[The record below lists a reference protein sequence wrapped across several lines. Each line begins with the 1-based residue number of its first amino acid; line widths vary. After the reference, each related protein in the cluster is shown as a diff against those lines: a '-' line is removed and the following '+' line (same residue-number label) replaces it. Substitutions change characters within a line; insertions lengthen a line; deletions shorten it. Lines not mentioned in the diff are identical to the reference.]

1 MAFTFLNKRFMN
13 IYKLNDNI
21 NNNKYMKEYESEEY
35 DSEESDSEESDS
47 EESDSEESICKE
59 SICKESICKESI
71 CKESICK
78 ESNLAD
84 SIQSTI
90 IEDDIIETFN
100 NNIMTESSDKE
111 YLENLRIDLLIE
123 QDLLSLNKAYNFLE
137 FFFKP
142 FFDIEKND
150 KIGLEIENNIK
161 EDNKFSQYINYKVFN
176 YKLYLDKYVIYQS
189 ISRWY
194 YNQKRT
200 NIFQKLDNIFEEYN
214 LILNKININKNLYYN
229 RNIVEYQIIY
239 NKFNTINNILII
251 KLNILKKTYNDMTI
265 NLKIDQYLDFLSLSL

>member
-13 IYKLNDNI
+13 IYKLNGNI

-35 DSEESDSEESDS
+35 ESEEYESEESDSEESDS
-47 EESDSEESICKE
+47 E
-59 SICKESICKESI
+59 ESI

-150 KIGLEIENNIK
+150 KIGLEIENNLK
-161 EDNKFSQYINYKVFN
+161 EDNNFSQYINYKAFN